1 MKRNEEGG
9 GRLATHAPPHQR
21 RGGKQCLRTNT
32 NTNTTMH
39 TNIYTHIQIE
49 TKAAHLEIQQH

>member
-9 GRLATHAPPHQR
+9 GRLATHAPHQR
-21 RGGKQCLRTNT
+21 RGGKQCHRTNT